1 MNRIDR
7 LFAIT
12 LLLQSKRR
20 VRAQDLAR
28 RFEVSERTI
37 YRDML
42 ALSESGVPVVSLP
55 GEGYELAEGFYLP
68 PLLFTPQ
75 EARALFLGTQMLIT
89 HTTGRLPTDAESAL
103 AKIAGILPK
112 DLRVDMG
119 RLTQIIG
126 FVAPAARFDL
136 DEPKLAT
143 LQTAIQ
149 EQRVVWMRYHS
160 FNKNEV
166 TEREVEPHALSYY
179 SGAWYLEGYC
189 RLRRDVRGFRLDRM
203 DGLQVLNDTFKP
215 HPTSRLEAGTL
226 TARIRFTPAS
236 ARWVRE
242 RQHYAFVR
250 ETPDPDEG
258 GVIMEYRVKTLDELK
273 AWLLAWGAAAEPL
286 EPPELRSLI
295 RAEIL
300 QLAKF
305 LT

>member
-37 YRDML
+37 YRDMF

-55 GEGYELAEGFYLP
+55 GEGYELAEGFYMP
-68 PLLFTPQ
+68 PLRFTSQ
-75 EARALFLGTQMLIT
+75 EARALFLGTQMLVT
-89 HTTGRLPTDAESAL
+89 HTTGRLPTDAEGAL
-103 AKIAGILPK
+103 AKIAAVLPK
-112 DLRVDMG
+112 DLRADVE

-126 FVAPAARFDL
+126 FVAPTARFDL

-143 LQTAIQ
+143 LQTAIR
-149 EQRVVWMRYHS
+149 ERRVVWLRYHS

-179 SGAWYLEGYC
+179 SGAWYMDGYC
-189 RLRRDVRGFRLDRM
+189 RLRCDVRGFRLDRV
-203 DGLQVLNDTFKP
+203 DSLRLLKATFKP
-215 HPTSRLEAGTL
+215 RTASRAEAGTL
-226 TARIRFTPAS
+226 TARIRFAPAS

-258 GVIMEYRVKTLDELK
+258 GVIMEYRVNTLDELK
-273 AWLLAWGAAAEPL
+273 TWLLGWGAAAEPL
-286 EPPELRSLI
+286 APPELRAMI
-295 RAEIL
+295 RDEIL
-300 QLAKF
+300 KLSKF